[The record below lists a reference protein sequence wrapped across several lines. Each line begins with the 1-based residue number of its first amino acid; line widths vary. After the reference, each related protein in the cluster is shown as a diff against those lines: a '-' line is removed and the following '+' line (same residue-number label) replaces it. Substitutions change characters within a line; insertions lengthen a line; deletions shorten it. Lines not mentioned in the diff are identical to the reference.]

1 MDVSKLVKAEFAPEA
16 GSLYP
21 VIVTLRNACDVF
33 ESADRIPDDEVRKD
47 LIAGAGK
54 MLQNVIDALK
64 PEETGDNRNE
74 PEPDDD

>member
-21 VIVTLRNACDVF
+21 ATMTLRNACDVL
-33 ESADRIPDDEVRKD
+33 ESADRTPDEAVRKP
-47 LIAGAGK
+47 LITGAVQ
-54 MLQNVIDALK
+54 MLQNVIDALTEK
-64 PEETGDNRNE
+64 EPEN